1 MQEVFDFLRKAGSF
15 YLATADGEQPRV
27 RIFSNIAEFEG
38 RIYLQTN
45 KTKEVSKQLNA
56 NPKVEIIAYDGE
68 TWCRITALALND
80 DRVEPKQHMI
90 DENPLLKDWFQ
101 ADDDKT
107 HIVWLKDASAK
118 FESLFGEPKTVA
130 F

>member
-1 MQEVFDFLRKAGSF
+1 MQEVFDFLRKTGNF
-15 YLATADGEQPRV
+15 YFATTENDQPRV
-27 RIFSNIAEFEG
+27 RIFSNIAEYGG
-38 RIYLQTN
+38 RLYLQTN
-45 KTKEVSKQLNA
+45 KTKEVSRQLNA

-68 TWCRITALALND
+68 TWCRITALAIND
-80 DRVEPKQHMI
+80 DRTEPKQRMI

-107 HIVWLKDASAK
+107 HVVWLKDATAK
-118 FESLFGEPKTVA
+118 FESLFGEPKTVK